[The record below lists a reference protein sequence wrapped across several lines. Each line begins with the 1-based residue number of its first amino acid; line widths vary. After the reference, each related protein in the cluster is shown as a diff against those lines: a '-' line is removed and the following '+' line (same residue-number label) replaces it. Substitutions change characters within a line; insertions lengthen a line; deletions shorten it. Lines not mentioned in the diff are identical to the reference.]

1 MWENRCKVAVSG
13 VGFSQVTRSAEI
25 PLVGHALTAVKE
37 AVADSGLQM
46 SDIDGLATYPE
57 LPATGHAEVDGISI
71 VSVNCMMAMLKLP
84 NLGWHIQV
92 GTTNIGG
99 AVQQAVNALLA
110 GVCRYAVVWR
120 AMHNP
125 RGTYQNLPSG
135 TAAGATQFTAPY
147 GFGGPGQGMA
157 VAYTRWLE
165 RNNQNREKMA
175 TLAVTQRKHTQ
186 HNPHAYF
193 YGTKLTREDYLHS
206 RMVAYPFCLFDC
218 DIPVQGAVAIVLT
231 TADRARDLKPRPAYL
246 AGYGQRLHFEVA
258 GRIGSLSSYMEGGSS
273 SAKLTWERSGFGPK
287 DVDVAQIYDGFSASV
302 IYGLEILRF
311 LRRGR
316 GARFHPGRPHRA
328 RRRIAAQHLWRQPRH
343 RAHPR
348 PVAYHRGR
356 LAGFGPRRL
365 APSQGRQRVIR
376 RRQRPD
382 RDRHDLH
389 LRARA
394 VLTRGRNALCRAGAT
409 RHSLFGGFVGP
420 ASRASACSPARLHRR
435 CSQRPRIRGPRRL
448 PNSGPDSSR
457 RYSTHSRGRRRASW
471 RPLPH
476 WRCRQPHR

>member
-13 VGFSQVTRSAEI
+13 VGFSKVSRTAEI
-25 PLVGHALTAVKE
+25 PLAAHALTAVKE

-84 NLGWHIQV
+84 NLTWHIQV

-110 GVCRYAVVWR
+110 GVCKYAVVWR

-125 RGTYQNLPSG
+125 RGTYQNLPGAYAS
-135 TAAGATQFTAPY
+135 GATQFTAPY

-165 RNNQNREKMA
+165 RNNQSREKMA
-175 TLAVTQRKHTQ
+175 TLAVTQRRHTQ

-193 YGTKLTREDYLHS
+193 HGVPLTREDYFAS

-231 TADRARDLKPRPAYL
+231 TADRARDLKPRPAYI

-273 SAKLTWERSGFGPK
+273 SAKLTWERSGFAPK

-302 IYGLEILRF
+302 IYGLEVLRV
-311 LRRGR
+311 LQGRR
-316 GARFHPGRPHRA
+316 GARFHPGRAHRA
-328 RRRIAAQHLWRQPRH
+328 RRRAAAQHVRRQPRH
-343 RAHPR
+343 GTHPR
-348 PVAYHRGR
+348 AVAHHRR
-356 LAGFGPRRL
+356 RAAGVGPGGV
-365 APSQGRQRVIR
+365 AAGEGRQRVVR
-376 RRQRPD
+376 RRQRAD
-382 RDRHDLH
+382 RDGDDVYLRGGAVTEGAGEDDLGCGSAVWQRRH
-389 LRARA
+389 
-394 VLTRGRNALCRAGAT
+394 AT
-409 RHSLFGGFVGP
+409 R
-420 ASRASACSPARLHRR
+420 
-435 CSQRPRIRGPRRL
+435 
-448 PNSGPDSSR
+448 
-457 RYSTHSRGRRRASW
+457 W
-471 RPLPH
+471 
-476 WRCRQPHR
+476 